1 MLKIPIHFSLICL
14 TILLSG
20 CTEQKKST
28 IEREGKADYIKD
40 FSKDRMQLAIKEAQ
54 SSMGTFLEALDYLKP
69 NTSGFSIRKGFT
81 FGDSPK
87 NIEFVWIGD
96 VRRVGEDFEGV
107 INNAPVDA
115 TYLTKGQM
123 VRVSQD
129 EVADWM
135 YVENNEL
142 RGGYTLVALIY
153 GSPKRE
159 QYESSLNFNIDWA
172 RYDFINP
179 RPSK

>member
-1 MLKIPIHFSLICL
+1 MKAFPVSLEVFFL
-14 TILLSG
+14 AILLFG
-20 CTEQKKST
+20 CAQEKQPV
-28 IEREGKADYIKD
+28 IERPGSADYIKD
-40 FSKDRMQLAIKEAQ
+40 FSKDQMELAMKEAQ
-54 SSMGTFLEALDYLKP
+54 SSLGTFLKVLEDPKP

-81 FGDSPK
+81 FGGSPE

-96 VRRVGEDFEGV
+96 VRKEGEDFEGV

-129 EVADWM
+129 EIADWM

-159 QYESSLNFNIDWA
+159 QYESSLNFSIDWA
-172 RYDFINP
+172 RYDFLKNNP
-179 RPSK
+179 D